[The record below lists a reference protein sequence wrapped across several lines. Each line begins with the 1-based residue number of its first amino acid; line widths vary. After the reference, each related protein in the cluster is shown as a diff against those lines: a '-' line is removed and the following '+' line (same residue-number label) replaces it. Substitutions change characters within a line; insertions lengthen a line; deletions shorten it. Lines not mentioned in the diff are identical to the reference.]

1 MVEIKDPSV
10 FDREKH
16 FVADEISFVNFV
28 ISDYS
33 NPVAPDPKEYAIF
46 EYDNNKITLVENM
59 RRKRIYEADS

>member
-10 FDREKH
+10 FEREKH

-33 NPVAPDPKEYAIF
+33 SPVAPNPKEYAKT
-46 EYDNNKITLVENM
+46 EYEKTTKTLVENM
-59 RRKRIYEADS
+59 RWKRC